1 MGALH
6 IAIIGCGVAGQAAA
20 LFLAR
25 AGHKVTILERFLQ
38 PAPIG
43 AGLLLQP
50 SGLAVLRQ
58 LGLYDTAIEAGAEVR
73 GIDGRTIAGR
83 RVLDLHYKDLDPA
96 CRGLGIH
103 RASLFDL
110 LHQPLR
116 REKINLICGAAIVKL
131 EQRDGGVEPIDGAGR
146 NHGRFDLAIVCDGA
160 HSSLR
165 QASALR
171 HRAPLY
177 PWGCLWNAF
186 HDPEGRFAGMLSQRF
201 DSTRVM
207 IGVLPVG
214 RNPAA
219 QSDNWV
225 TLFWSLRQKEIAGWP
240 PMTMA
245 QWRETLLRYWPA
257 LEDLLPEAEAMPAMT
272 SATYRDVMVRQWRQ
286 GRAIF
291 IGDAA
296 HGTSPQLGQGANLA
310 LLDAYYLSQALAE
323 GDVEPALDRFAAM
336 RRRQIA
342 FYRLASRLLTPFYQ
356 SDLAVLGALR
366 DLAFGP
372 ACRFGPSRRMMLSTL
387 AGIRRSAFASEPLD
401 ADGLLRLQ
409 S

>member
-25 AGHKVTILERFLQ
+25 NGHKVTILERFLQ
-38 PAPIG
+38 PAPVG

-50 SGLAVLRQ
+50 SGLAVLKQ
-58 LGLYDTAIEAGAEVR
+58 LGLYETAIEAGAEVR

-110 LHQPLR
+110 LHKPLL
-116 REKINLICGAAIVKL
+116 REKIDLVCGATIVKL
-131 EQRDGGVEPIDGAGR
+131 EQHDKAVEPIDSDDR
-146 NHGRFDLAIVCDGA
+146 SHGRFDLAIVCDGA
-160 HSSLR
+160 HSALR
-165 QASALR
+165 QASHLR

-177 PWGCLWNAF
+177 PWGCLWGAF
-186 HDPEGRFAGMLSQRF
+186 HDPAGRFAGMLTQRF
-201 DSTRVM
+201 KSTRVM

-214 RNPAA
+214 HNPAA

-225 TLFWSLRQKEIAGWP
+225 TLFWSLRQREIAGWP

-245 QWRETLLRYWPA
+245 QWRESLLRYWPA
-257 LEDLLPEAEAMPAMT
+257 LEDLLPVPEAMPAMT
-272 SATYRDVMVRQWRQ
+272 SATYRDVMVPQWRQ
-286 GRAIF
+286 GRVIF

-310 LLDAYYLSQALAE
+310 LLDAFHLSQALADE
-323 GDVEPALDRFAAM
+323 DVETALDGFAA
-336 RRRQIA
+336 RRRGQIA
-342 FYRLASRLLTPFYQ
+342 FYRLASRFLTPFYQ
-356 SDLAVLGALR
+356 SDFPLLGMLR

-372 ACRFGPSRRMMLSTL
+372 ACHFGPSRHLMLSTL
-387 AGIRRSAFASEPLD
+387 AGIRRSAFGSEALD
-401 ADGLLRLQ
+401 ADGLLRLA